1 MRAGAIQSCYI
12 PWRGY
17 FDFINS
23 VDVFVLYDDVQYS
36 TGGWQNR
43 NRIKLRS
50 GVRWLSVPVRY
61 RFGDPIDAVAIGATT
76 GTSWQELHRRALR
89 DSLGPA
95 PYFKRAMEIWEDAVG
110 WGDTTLSA
118 LNGRLIEGICG
129 YLGIPTRIVRSRDYV
144 LTGAK
149 TDRLLGLLRKLG
161 ATRYLSG
168 PRARDYI
175 EEDLFEAC
183 GIGLEYKSY
192 DYSVYPQLWGDF
204 VGTVTVL
211 DLIANCGPRSR
222 DFLNSVTPSTVVV
235 PSQS

>member
-1 MRAGAIQSCYI
+1 MRAGVIQSCYI

-17 FDFINS
+17 FDFIDS

-61 RFGDPIDAVAIGATT
+61 RFGDPIDAVAIGAPT
-76 GTSWQELHRRALR
+76 GASWQETHQRALR

-95 PYFKRAMEIWEDAVG
+95 PYFAHAMEVWEGAVAC
-110 WGDTTLSA
+110 GDTTLSA
-118 LNGRLIEGICG
+118 LNARLIEGICG
-129 YLGIPTRIVRSRDYV
+129 YLGITTRIIHSRDYA

-149 TDRLLGLLRKLG
+149 TERLLSLLKKLG

-168 PRARDYI
+168 PRARDYL

-192 DYSVYPQLWGDF
+192 DYPSYPQLWGEF

-211 DLIANCGPRSR
+211 DLIANCGPKSG
-222 DFLNSVTPSTVVV
+222 DFLKSMTPSEEAV
-235 PSQS
+235 PAQT